1 QRAHFGGA
9 VAWQARAALRFPL
22 SGGAGLCPSR
32 ERSLETRTRPASR
45 CAGDA
50 VSDETPRPRGN
61 VGRGLG
67 RGLSALFGDDE
78 TPTPQSH
85 ENLRSLPIEQVKP
98 SRFQPRRNFDAEN
111 LDALTQSVREKG
123 ILQPILVR
131 RDPSEPNRYEILA
144 GERRWRAAQ
153 AAQLHEVPVIIRDMD
168 DRGASEIALIENIQR
183 QDLNAIEE
191 GGGYRRLIEEFGH
204 TQEELGRAL
213 GKSRSHIAN
222 TMRLLGLPE
231 EVKTMIAEGRL
242 SAGHARALVTSR
254 APLALARL
262 VVSDGLSVRQIE
274 AALRMEKQVGEAGPA
289 KVAKVKTKDANI
301 AALEK
306 ELAQLFGL
314 KVTIAGEGEA
324 GSLTI
329 HYRTLDQLDEVLKKL
344 RAEN

>member
-1 QRAHFGGA
+1 MN
-9 VAWQARAALRFPL
+9 
-22 SGGAGLCPSR
+22 
-32 ERSLETRTRPASR
+32 
-45 CAGDA
+45 
-50 VSDETPRPRGN
+50 DETPRARGADKLK
-61 VGRGLG
+61 GARGLG

-78 TPTPQSH
+78 EPAATASTPQKQD
-85 ENLRSLPIEQVKP
+85 NLRTLPVEQLRP
-98 SRFQPRRNFDAEN
+98 SRFQPRRHFDAEN
-111 LDALTQSVREKG
+111 LEALTQSVREKG

-131 RDPSEPNRYEILA
+131 HDPADPNRYEILA

-153 AAQLHEVPVIIRDMD
+153 AAQLHEIPVILREID

-191 GGGYRRLIEEFGH
+191 GEGYRRLIEEFGH

-222 TMRLLGLPE
+222 TMRLLNLPD
-231 EVKTMIAEGRL
+231 EVRAMVIDGRL
-242 SAGHARALVTSR
+242 SAGHARALVVSR
-254 APLALARL
+254 DPLALAHK

-274 AALRMEKQVGEAGPA
+274 AALRAEKQASESGPA
-289 KVAKVKTKDANI
+289 KVAKVKTKDANV

-314 KVTIAGEGEA
+314 KVTIDTEGEA

-329 HYRTLDQLDEVLKKL
+329 HYRTLDQLDDVLKKL
-344 RAEN
+344 RAEG